1 MALASRE
8 LRYACEDKDKDRYDK
23 CSAHFSIM
31 EVCNTFTS
39 FNLSSFIIFILTN
52 FSCAFLNVIL

>member
-23 CSAHFSIM
+23 CSALLVSWK
-31 EVCNTFTS
+31 
-39 FNLSSFIIFILTN
+39 L
-52 FSCAFLNVIL
+52 VIHSLRLIYHLL